1 MGKYVSFN
9 FIIETSILNEYR
21 DDDFKKVNVNRYVS
35 DVNFI
40 ITKIKKYFMFIENK
54 WTIQTT
60 A

>member
-1 MGKYVSFN
+1 MEKYVSFN

-40 ITKIKKYFMFIENK
+40 ITKIKKYFMFIGNK

>member
-9 FIIETSILNEYR
+9 FIIETSVLNEYR